1 MIKYIKEIKANV
13 ENITSLMI
21 ADVEDDRMEVAAK
34 VDEALKR
41 LIRQTLVQK
50 NGDLYVFSPG
60 YGRLTT
66 SSDDLKRV
74 QGTLPS
80 GVMRIKAGETSFDDT
95 YYVNLE
101 ELGNKHPMYK
111 CWHITEDY
119 FLLQMY
125 TRGLQSKGEYTTELA
140 VFKGED
146 RTLKP
151 VTGLPSEDV
160 LSAYGNI
167 PYNENGYI
175 YMPVST
181 TDGSTPALYKI
192 DPRTATATKGL
203 TIIAES
209 VSTVGKLTSQ
219 K

>member
-1 MIKYIKEIKANV
+1 MISAVLQQYYQTIWA
-13 ENITSLMI
+13 
-21 ADVEDDRMEVAAK
+21 AD
-34 VDEALKR
+34 
-41 LIRQTLVQK
+41 